1 MLCPLCVCILDN
13 AYTLSVIVCVK
24 SLSLPRRQI
33 CFLTF
38 LRSLKGTVWEKKM
51 ETELSVLVNNHCDSL
66 RSWRGPRDASVTPCD
81 LHALEFAVCLAMMSC
96 SLRFVRCAIYN
107 DVVPLGAHL
116 WRRYVLKT
124 FVFSGR
130 CDSLR
135 LVVTPCDSSELEFA
149 VCFAMMSRSLWLV
162 RLTIII
168 IL

>member
-13 AYTLSVIVCVK
+13 AYTLSVIACVK

-51 ETELSVLVNNHCDSL
+51 ETQISVLVNNHCDSL
-66 RSWRGPRDASVTPCD
+66 RSWRGPRDASVTLCNSY
-81 LHALEFAVCLAMMSC
+81 ALEFAVCLTMMSC
-96 SLRFVRCAIYN
+96 SLWFVRCAIYN
-107 DVVPLGAHL
+107 DVVPFGAHS
-116 WRRYVLKT
+116 WWRYVLKT
-124 FVFSGR
+124 FVFLGR
-130 CDSLR
+130 CDSLW

-162 RLTIII
+162 RRTTTII
-168 IL
+168 L